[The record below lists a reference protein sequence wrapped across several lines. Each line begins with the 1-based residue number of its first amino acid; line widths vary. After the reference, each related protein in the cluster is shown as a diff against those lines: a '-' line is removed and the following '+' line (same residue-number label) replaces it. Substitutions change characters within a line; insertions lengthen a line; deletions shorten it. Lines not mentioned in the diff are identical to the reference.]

1 MKTGDRPGFSLE
13 KDFPSASVHISTASS
28 ALAGCASCDTVKS
41 LVKLHVSPLAKPAHG
56 TDEPFEIPDK
66 ATVRPPAPVSGEA
79 RLLPQAG
86 DDPPQPTMHAI
97 RQIVVTLSSSLT

>member
-1 MKTGDRPGFSLE
+1 MKTGDWPGFSLE

-28 ALAGCASCDTVKS
+28 AVTGCVSCDTVKS
-41 LVKLHVSPLAKPAHG
+41 AVKLHVSPLDRPEQE
-56 TDEPFEIPDK
+56 TEEPLEIPDN

-86 DDPPQPTMHAI
+86 EDPPQPAMHAI
-97 RQIVVTLSSSLT
+97 RQVVATASS